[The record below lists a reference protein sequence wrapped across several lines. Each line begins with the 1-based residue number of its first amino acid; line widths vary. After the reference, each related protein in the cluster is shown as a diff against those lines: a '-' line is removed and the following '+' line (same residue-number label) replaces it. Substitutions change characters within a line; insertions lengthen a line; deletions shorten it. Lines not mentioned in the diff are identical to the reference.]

1 MTAAG
6 FVFMV
11 GIIHHLNIAAARRVI
26 RQKSR
31 KEKLVVI
38 GMRGIKE
45 YIRPFK
51 RLFPFLNEIG

>member
-1 MTAAG
+1 MTAARLI
-6 FVFMV
+6 FMI
-11 GIIHHLNIAAARRVI
+11 GIINHLNIAAAGGVI

-38 GMRGIKE
+38 GMRGIEK